1 MENQSWL
8 RISLEIQQAASCGV
22 MVCYIPF
29 SPICKTNTPT
39 VYSHVPL
46 MEMTSKDPHVKVFS
60 KICKK
65 VLVII
70 PKSTWR
76 TLNFKLDLAQIYTYI
91 WKVWNFCGVFS
102 VKVQD
107 IPKFFYR
114 AFMRLNS
121 KHTITKNRNYHFF
134 FIFGSNY
141 IITLYSFRS
150 ITGNHRAIWPEY
162 ISMNKEYLINDQ
174 GRSYM

>member
-1 MENQSWL
+1 MQITWQIGVWRTKTNRCLENQSWL

-134 FIFGSNY
+134 HFWLELHYNFI
-141 IITLYSFRS
+141 
-150 ITGNHRAIWPEY
+150 
-162 ISMNKEYLINDQ
+162 
-174 GRSYM
+174 